1 MKSSFKKQLIY
12 RGNLILL
19 MVNTAF
25 FIFLFLGNTSVN
37 TEQQVDFSNEFLR
50 EELNFTDEQYR
61 EITEMDR
68 EAQQK
73 YQIVLQLLCQNRY
86 RLLNELAKPYP
97 SVQEMQGI
105 AENVGFLHRALKVQ
119 TIEHLMHI
127 KKVCTPEQTGKLN
140 KIFLEI
146 LDMDHYC
153 PFCKQKCTREEK
165 NRRYPVFFPYDREA
179 EKKMQE
185 QLNRQES
192 YSE

>member
-12 RGNLILL
+12 RINLILL

-25 FIFLFLGNTSVN
+25 FIFLFLGNTSAPS
-37 TEQQVDFSNEFLR
+37 EKQVDFSNEFLR
-50 EELNFTDEQYR
+50 EELDFTQEQYQK
-61 EITEMDR
+61 ITNMDQ

-73 YQIVLQLLCQNRY
+73 YQIVLKLLCQNRY
-86 RLLNELAKPYP
+86 RLLNELAKPFP
-97 SVQEMQGI
+97 SVEEMQKI

-119 TIEHLMHI
+119 TIDHLMNI

-153 PFCKQKCTREEK
+153 PFCKQKCTADEK
-165 NRRYPVFFPYDREA
+165 NKRYPVFFPYDEEA
-179 EKKMQE
+179 EMKIQE
-185 QLNRQES
+185 QLTK
-192 YSE
+192 